1 MTPGDRPVT
10 AAPNRSRLTARV
22 LSVEPSP
29 RFADT
34 WLLRIR
40 VQDVQGLSGGTF
52 AASGQD
58 RDAVAFGPGPVAEAG
73 DVIQADAEYV
83 GGPAGGV
90 FRLHTVARAAPPE
103 PAGGTGGSG
112 TGT

>member
-1 MTPGDRPVT
+1 MTSAHRPVS

-22 LSVEPSP
+22 ISVEPSP

-40 VQDVQGLSGGTF
+40 VQEVRALSGGTF
-52 AASGQD
+52 AAPGQD
-58 RDAVAFGPGPVAEAG
+58 HDAVAFGPGPVAGAG

-90 FRLHTVARAAPPE
+90 FRLHAVARAAPHE
-103 PAGGTGGSG
+103 PTQGTGGGGPES
-112 TGT
+112 

>member
-1 MTPGDRPVT
+1 MTSADRPVT

-34 WLLRIR
+34 WLLRIH
-40 VQDVQGLSGGTF
+40 VQDVRALAGGTF
-52 AASGQD
+52 AARGQD

-83 GGPAGGV
+83 GGPAGGL
-90 FRLHTVARAAPPE
+90 FRLHAVTRAAPPE
-103 PAGGTGGSG
+103 PTGDTGGTGSGS
-112 TGT
+112 